1 MLVPLRNWVA
11 VIVELPEFGTLG
23 TLGLIVIHII
33 IDVVVFM
40 AIHFSTIPFHRLE
53 KQSAIFKIFE
63 LNEYWNLM
71 TE

>member
-1 MLVPLRNWVA
+1 MLVPFRNCVA
-11 VIVELPEFGTLG
+11 FIVELPKFGTLG
-23 TLGLIVIHII
+23 TLGLIVIQII

-40 AIHFSTIPFHRLE
+40 VLHSSTIPFPRLE
-53 KQSAIFKIFE
+53 KPYAIFKIFE

>member
-1 MLVPLRNWVA
+1 MLVPFRNCVA